1 MPTLLRALFL
11 VAALGWCAAHA
22 AEVSVAVAANF
33 TAPMRKI
40 AAAFEQDSGHKAT
53 LAFGATGAFHAQIRN
68 GAPYQLLL
76 AADDETPVRI

>member
-11 VAALGWCAAHA
+11 VAALGWSAAHA